1 MGRAG
6 NMVLAR
12 REGSSSLFSV
22 LVVGVSV
29 TEVREARWGGGSGLG
44 NGCQDLIRSMLEL
57 SCP

>member
-1 MGRAG
+1 
-6 NMVLAR
+6 MVLAR

-29 TEVREARWGGGSGLG
+29 TDVREARWGGGSGLG